1 MIAALPIVRAEIEDL
16 EARLAKL
23 RQVESLLL
31 DLDGE
36 ELALAREQ
44 PEPASPAPAAPPR
57 PAPAQEPEADRSEGH
72 ASFDLGAAGRSGLGP
87 RPMSIPLAELDSPTP
102 QRRPMPPVRVPRTSD
117 DDAKAKLR
125 EALVEGERTTVE
137 LLGAI
142 GLHDTGTTRT
152 RLKRLLDTIGAYRDG
167 SVWTIVAPVP
177 SNGHSPAAAPAGDL
191 DGAYLE
197 RRILGELDRGMFTTG
212 QLAEQLD
219 AGTDDV
225 KDALRRLSL
234 AAAVTTTPDGQWTT
248 V

>member
-1 MIAALPIVRAEIEDL
+1 MSAANALIPVRAEIEDL
-16 EARLAKL
+16 ERRLAKL
-23 RQVESLLL
+23 RQVEALLL

-44 PEPASPAPAAPPR
+44 PEPASPAPATPPR
-57 PAPAQEPEADRSEGH
+57 PAPAQDRESDHRTETP
-72 ASFDLGAAGRSGLGP
+72 SR
-87 RPMSIPLAELDSPTP
+87 SIPLAELDSPTP
-102 QRRPMPPVRVPRTSD
+102 QRRPVPPVRVPRTSD
-117 DDAKAKLR
+117 DEAKAKLR

-137 LLGAI
+137 LLGTI
-142 GLHDTGTTRT
+142 GLHDTGTTRI

-167 SVWTIVAPVP
+167 AVWTIVGAIP
-177 SNGHSPAAAPAGDL
+177 SNGHSPAAAPSGDV

-197 RRILGELDRGMFTTG
+197 RRILGELDRGMFTTE
-212 QLAEQLD
+212 QLAESLD